1 VIFGQVTPT
10 SGLTGNGFWDNP
22 DGNPTP
28 TDTEYASPWKR
39 TPAPVYD
46 EDAEED
52 WSEGDVHIMATDS
65 ASSPSQTSGPSHVS
79 NDETTLHYLE
89 TIYYPVRK
97 TGYYCVAIVPL
108 TVMDMGQRSIVR
120 TETDV
125 PNHPSYTG
133 IVLFRNA
140 FNGYLSAAEYPKV
153 NVGSVSILLSIYLS
167 IPSFILH

>member
-10 SGLTGNGFWDNP
+10 SGLTGNDFWDNP

-28 TDTEYASPWKR
+28 TDTEYTSPWRR

-120 TETDV
+120 AETDL

-167 IPSFILH
+167 VPSFILH